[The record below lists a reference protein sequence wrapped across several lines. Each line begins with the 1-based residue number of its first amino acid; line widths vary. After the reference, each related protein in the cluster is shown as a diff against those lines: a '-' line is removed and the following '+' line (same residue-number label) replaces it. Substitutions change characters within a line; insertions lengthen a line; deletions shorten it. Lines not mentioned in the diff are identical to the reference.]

1 MSNSLN
7 NLTPKVNDLDVGKLK
22 TVSVDFQKLSD
33 VVYNEVVWKIK
44 SNTVNKKTN
53 NFEEKFLLQLFWFI

>member
-33 VVYNEVVWKIK
+33 VVYNEVVWKTK

>member
-33 VVYNEVVWKIK
+33 VVYNEVVWKTK

-53 NFEEKFLLQLFWFI
+53 TFEEKFLLQLFWFI

>member
-33 VVYNEVVWKIK
+33 VVYNEVAWKTK